1 MGVKTLT
8 LEPSEISRFLVRQ
21 RKGWGIDAL
30 DLRLDRF
37 LGEILE
43 KANEFVP
50 SESGSLLLDDPR
62 AKGRDDAINTLTF
75 IACFGPHAPRLLGR
89 QIPLSDGIAGRVYSE
104 ARPYISHDVAEDV
117 NFNDSMD
124 RYTGYKT
131 TSVIAVPVTVRS
143 SIFGVLEL
151 LNRREHT
158 HYSRGDLLLLET
170 FAGYISSSIQNAL
183 DTIRAREA
191 ARRDDLTRLY
201 NDRYLHYRLAEEIPR
216 AERDALDLSLL
227 FLDLD
232 HFKAVNDRYGHL
244 VGSRTL
250 KEVGYLVQ
258 SWNPPGG
265 IPARYGGD
273 EFVVILPGYSA
284 EEAMEAARRLRR
296 LVEETSYM
304 VVPAKEVASAGDEEE
319 TFQPLDIPITC
330 SMGVASLNE
339 HVAPQ
344 GTLLRRQNAL
354 IRLADRAMYEAKGRG
369 RNLVLMATAEMHDPG
384 R

>member
-1 MGVKTLT
+1 MGVRTLT
-8 LEPSEISRFLVRQ
+8 LDPSEISRFLVRQ
-21 RKGWGIDAL
+21 RKDWDIDQL
-30 DLRLDRF
+30 ELRLDRF
-37 LGEILE
+37 LTEILE

-89 QIPLSDGIAGRVYSE
+89 QIPVNDGIAGRVYST
-104 ARPYISHDVAEDV
+104 AKPYISQSVAKDEYFHDAV
-117 NFNDSMD
+117 D
-124 RYTGYKT
+124 RYTGYQT
-131 TSVIAVPVTVRS
+131 RSVIAVPVTVRD

-151 LNRREHT
+151 LNRHGRS
-158 HYSRGDLLLLET
+158 HYSAEDLLLLET

-183 DTIRAREA
+183 DAIRAREA

-201 NDRYLHYRLAEEIPR
+201 NDRYLHHRLAEEIPR
-216 AERDALDLSLL
+216 AERDALDLSLI
-227 FLDLD
+227 FFDLD
-232 HFKAVNDRYGHL
+232 RFKAVNDRYGHL

-273 EFVVILPGYSA
+273 EFVIILPGYDSA
-284 EEAMEAARRLRR
+284 AAQAVAERLRA
-296 LVEETSYM
+296 LVEETSFR
-304 VVPAKEVASAGDEEE
+304 VVPVHESAPIEGEELE
-319 TFQPLDIPITC
+319 PLESPLTC
-330 SMGVASLNE
+330 SVGVASLNE

-344 GTLLRRQNAL
+344 GTMLRRQNAL
-354 IRLADRAMYEAKGRG
+354 LRLADQAMYEAKRRG
-369 RNLVLMATAEMHDPG
+369 RNLVLMAAAEVQDPQL
-384 R
+384 